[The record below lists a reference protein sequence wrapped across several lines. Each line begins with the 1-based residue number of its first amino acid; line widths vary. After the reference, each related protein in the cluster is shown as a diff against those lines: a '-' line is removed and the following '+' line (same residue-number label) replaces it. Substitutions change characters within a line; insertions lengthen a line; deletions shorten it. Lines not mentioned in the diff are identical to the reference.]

1 MKTERFHHER
11 QQTLEKMGTIS
22 VQASGVQV
30 EKKTKPNQVLLGQLE
45 CRSITLRVTSLLFKG
60 KLFYIVSFWFV

>member
-1 MKTERFHHER
+1 MKTERFHHKR

>member
-30 EKKTKPNQVLLGQLE
+30 EKKTKPIQVLLGQLV

-60 KLFYIVSFWFV
+60 KLFYIVSFWFA